1 LQSRTP
7 TDRSLKLKFGEF
19 ILLTSLEC
27 LSLPDDVVAHAGL
40 VSGRAQS
47 GLVSLFSPQIDPG
60 FQGRLVVVLFNA
72 GRGPITLILGEPI
85 FTVELVR
92 TTRRASERWAATHA
106 PLMGIPTSA
115 MQLEGGLGA
124 LTEIADDV
132 SLQRGRLDKVESD
145 VKHLKDTI
153 ETKRH
158 ESTLKLSKSQVSWTG
173 LSVVVA
179 VVALLVALLGG

>member
-1 LQSRTP
+1 MLASSRAV
-7 TDRSLKLKFGEF
+7 L
-19 ILLTSLEC
+19 
-27 LSLPDDVVAHAGL
+27 
-40 VSGRAQS
+40 RA